1 MNYFWDDQFHL
12 YRTQN
17 PGEFSYSDGV
27 EVEERLLSII
37 SDAKDRSTFSQE
49 LAESIC
55 DWPTEYYFSR
65 FRHCLVRPL
74 DLHSGDKVLELG
86 CGCGAIT
93 RFLGEIG
100 ANVVAVEGSLAR
112 ARVAAERC
120 RELTNVRVVV
130 DDLLSF
136 ATDERFDCILLIGVL
151 EYAALFSSRE
161 KPFEHYLQAVTRFLA
176 PGGRVVI
183 AIENKVGL
191 KYFNGCGEDHVGI
204 PFFGMQDLYG
214 ARTARTFGRRELIVL
229 LSAAG
234 LSQVRFYYPFPDYKL
249 PSVVLSENALTD
261 PGFDAIDLLARC
273 HARDYTGSPYRGF
286 DEALSFS
293 VLHTN
298 GLLAD
303 LSNSF
308 LIVATPDN
316 EPPARATE
324 LAFAW
329 SVNRAPEFCT
339 QTTFVRGGSGIQVL
353 KEPLASSARGS
364 HTVDESLTITHH
376 VSGSVYRPGRQ
387 LLWNLLRAR
396 AGGGDVESIVQALRP
411 WMEFL
416 LQHARVSPAQV
427 AAASEEEPK
436 LSSYVLAGEFLDC
449 TPFNLLN
456 IDGELVPIDDE
467 WQSKNDISLGWVVT
481 RGVLWSM
488 PSGMSAGSFV
498 PSILQLVE
506 ALCAS
511 FDLAVSEA
519 DLEAWLGQEADFQ
532 KLVTGY
538 PCEPLTTGRT
548 SRGMRPFLSEI
559 SSLKQTVADREL
571 DVANLRA
578 MLGERV
584 AELDQLKPRASLLSV
599 ELAKRTEQLNSVL
612 QSRAWRLT
620 APLRAVAK
628 LRPHSRLEARQMK
641 LDSELIA
648 QSGLFDVEW
657 YLSQNP
663 EVATHGADPIAHY
676 LKQGALEGRDPSR
689 TFSSQWYLEQNPD
702 VRAAGFNPLVHYLRF
717 GATEGRMPSPAGE
730 AANLKQ
736 SLAEAQKAWD
746 NLGHNRLQQLL
757 HSDDRV
763 VFPATER
770 PAVSIILVFYNK
782 AHLSLLCL
790 DFILDNAD
798 VSYEVVIVN
807 NCSSDETNRLLE
819 RVDGAAI
826 INNKANLGFGDACL
840 QGAEQARGEYLCF
853 LNNDALLQPH
863 ALSSAL
869 ASFRENS
876 EVGVV
881 GGKILL
887 ANGDLQEAGSMI
899 WSDGSALG
907 YGRGDDPN
915 LPPYEFRR
923 PVDYCSGAFL
933 VTRRSLF
940 RQLGGFSRMFG
951 PAYYEDSDY
960 CMQAWEAGYSVL
972 YEPKAVI
979 RHYESAS
986 SDGNEAAKPAMAINQ
1001 QKFREKWNDRLRK
1014 HLPYSTANIQRARI
1028 SASSHA
1034 LKILYIE
1041 DRIPHRHLGS
1051 GFPRSNDILCHLV
1064 KQGHRVTC
1072 ASFTSRLRE
1081 NEYGDIPRDVEL
1093 LDGVSQ
1099 RERLFREYV
1108 PSSDIVWVSRPHNMA
1123 AFLKGSAEKGVSSRA
1138 RVIYDAEAIFAE
1150 RDWRQAEIL
1159 GSEISSTLKTA
1170 WLDRELALAKAADA
1184 VVVVSERDRETMV
1197 SGGVRHVS
1205 IVGHQVCANPTGAAF
1220 EERRTFL
1227 FVGAMHGTDSPNAD
1241 SMRYFCGSIWP
1252 VVRQATG
1259 AELIIAGYG
1268 ADAALSDCK
1277 ADGVRILGRQD
1288 DLTSLYNEARVF
1300 VAPTRFAAGIPY
1312 KAHEAASFG
1321 VPLVVSNLIGEQL
1334 GWLHGDECLMA
1345 GNAIAFAGEC
1355 CRLYQDPNLWT
1366 RLRSN
1371 ALLRVIN
1378 DLSDE
1383 VFGKAVA
1390 SVITNLSLKGGPQW
1404 TRLQH

>member
-12 YRTQN
+12 YRTKN

-27 EVEERLLSII
+27 EVEERLLSTVAN
-37 SDAKDRSTFSQE
+37 AKDRSTFSQE

-55 DWPTEYYFSR
+55 DWPGEYHFSR

-74 DLHSGDKVLELG
+74 ELHAGDRVLELG

-100 ANVVAVEGSLAR
+100 AKVVAVEGSLPR

-120 RELTNVRVVV
+120 RELSNVRVVV
-130 DDLLSF
+130 DDILRF
-136 ATDERFDCILLIGVL
+136 ETDERFDCILLIGVL
-151 EYAALFSSRE
+151 EYAALYSGRE

-204 PFFGMQDLYG
+204 PFFGVQDLYG
-214 ARTARTFGRRELIVL
+214 TRTARTFGRRELIAL
-229 LSAAG
+229 LSATG

-286 DEALSFS
+286 DEALAFS
-293 VLHTN
+293 VLHAN

-308 LIVATPDN
+308 LIVATPDK

-324 LAFAW
+324 LAFVW
-329 SVNRAPEFCT
+329 SVNRAPEVCT
-339 QTTFVRGGSGIQVL
+339 QTTFVRDGSGIRVL
-353 KEPLASSARGS
+353 KEPLTSSPSGS
-364 HTVDESLTITHH
+364 RAVDESLAITHQ
-376 VSGSVYRPGRQ
+376 VSESVYRPGRQ

-416 LQHARVSPAQV
+416 LEHARVSPAQV
-427 AAASEEEPK
+427 ADVPEELPK
-436 LSSYVLAGEFLDC
+436 LSSYVLAGDFLDC

-456 IDGELVPIDDE
+456 IDGKLVPIDDE
-467 WQSKNDISLGWVVT
+467 WQSENDISLGWVIT

-488 PSGMSAGSFV
+488 PSGMSVGNFV
-498 PSILQLVE
+498 PSILELVE
-506 ALCAS
+506 ALCTS

-519 DLEAWLGQEADFQ
+519 DLETWLSQEAGFQ

-538 PCEPLTTGRT
+538 PCEPLTTART
-548 SRGMRPFLSEI
+548 SRGLRPFLSEI

-571 DVANLRA
+571 DIANLRA
-578 MLGERV
+578 MLV
-584 AELDQLKPRASLLSV
+584 ELDRLKNV

-628 LRPHSRLEARQMK
+628 LRPHSRPEARQMK
-641 LDSELIA
+641 MDSQLIA
-648 QSGLFDVEW
+648 QSGLFEVGW

-663 EVATHGADPIAHY
+663 EAATHGADPIAHY
-676 LKQGALEGRDPSR
+676 LKQGALEGRDPGP

-717 GATEGRMPSPAGE
+717 GTTEGRRPSPAGP
-730 AANLKQ
+730 NPRQ
-736 SLAEAQKAWD
+736 SVAEAQKEWD
-746 NLGHNRLQQLL
+746 DLGHSRLQQLL

-763 VFPATER
+763 PFPVTEN
-770 PAVSIILVFYNK
+770 PTVSIILVFYNK

-790 DFILDNAD
+790 DSILENAD
-798 VSYEVVIVN
+798 VPYEVVMVN

-819 RVDGAAI
+819 RVGGATI
-826 INNKANLGFGDACL
+826 INNTANLGFGDACM

-869 ASFRENS
+869 ASFREGS
-876 EVGVV
+876 KVGVV

-887 ANGDLQEAGSMI
+887 ANGSLQEAGSMI
-899 WSDGSALG
+899 WFDGSALG

-915 LPPYEFRR
+915 LPQYEFRR
-923 PVDYCSGAFL
+923 PVDYCSGVFW
-933 VTRRSLF
+933 VTTQALF
-940 RQLGGFSRMFG
+940 RQLGGFSRMFS

-972 YEPKAVI
+972 YEPTAII

-1001 QKFREKWNDRLRK
+1001 QKFRNKWNDRLLK
-1014 HLPYSTANIQRARI
+1014 HLPYSIANIQRARI
-1028 SASSHA
+1028 SASSRA

-1072 ASFTSRLRE
+1072 ASFTSRPLE
-1081 NEYGDIPRDVEL
+1081 NEYDDIPRDVEL

-1108 PSSDIVWVSRPHNMA
+1108 PNSDIVWVSRPHNMA
-1123 AFLKGSAEKGVSSRA
+1123 AFLKGRAEKGVSSRA

-1159 GSEISSTLKTA
+1159 GSEVSSTVKTA
-1170 WLDRELALAKAADA
+1170 WLDRELALAKVADA

-1197 SGGVRHVS
+1197 SGGVCRVS
-1205 IVGHQVCANPTGAAF
+1205 IIGHQVCANPTAAAF
-1220 EERRTFL
+1220 DERRTFL

-1241 SMRYFCGSIWP
+1241 SMRYFCSSIWP
-1252 VVRQATG
+1252 VVRKATG

-1268 ADAALSDCK
+1268 ADAALSDCQ

-1300 VAPTRFAAGIPY
+1300 VAPTRYAAGIPY
-1312 KAHEAASFG
+1312 KTHEAASFG

-1334 GWLHGDECLMA
+1334 GWLHGSECLMA
-1345 GNAIAFAGEC
+1345 GTAIAFAGEC
-1355 CRLYQDPNLWT
+1355 CRLYQDLSLWT

-1383 VFGKAVA
+1383 VFDKAVA
-1390 SVITNLSLKGGPQW
+1390 SVITNLSLKGEPQW
-1404 TRLQH
+1404 TRLQR

>member
-1 MNYFWDDQFHL
+1 
-12 YRTQN
+12 
-17 PGEFSYSDGV
+17 
-27 EVEERLLSII
+27 
-37 SDAKDRSTFSQE
+37 
-49 LAESIC
+49 
-55 DWPTEYYFSR
+55 
-65 FRHCLVRPL
+65 
-74 DLHSGDKVLELG
+74 
-86 CGCGAIT
+86 
-93 RFLGEIG
+93 
-100 ANVVAVEGSLAR
+100 
-112 ARVAAERC
+112 
-120 RELTNVRVVV
+120 
-130 DDLLSF
+130 
-136 ATDERFDCILLIGVL
+136 
-151 EYAALFSSRE
+151 
-161 KPFEHYLQAVTRFLA
+161 
-176 PGGRVVI
+176 
-183 AIENKVGL
+183 
-191 KYFNGCGEDHVGI
+191 
-204 PFFGMQDLYG
+204 
-214 ARTARTFGRRELIVL
+214 
-229 LSAAG
+229 
-234 LSQVRFYYPFPDYKL
+234 
-249 PSVVLSENALTD
+249 
-261 PGFDAIDLLARC
+261 
-273 HARDYTGSPYRGF
+273 
-286 DEALSFS
+286 
-293 VLHTN
+293 
-298 GLLAD
+298 
-303 LSNSF
+303 
-308 LIVATPDN
+308 
-316 EPPARATE
+316 
-324 LAFAW
+324 
-329 SVNRAPEFCT
+329 
-339 QTTFVRGGSGIQVL
+339 
-353 KEPLASSARGS
+353 
-364 HTVDESLTITHH
+364 
-376 VSGSVYRPGRQ
+376 
-387 LLWNLLRAR
+387 
-396 AGGGDVESIVQALRP
+396 
-411 WMEFL
+411 
-416 LQHARVSPAQV
+416 
-427 AAASEEEPK
+427 
-436 LSSYVLAGEFLDC
+436 
-449 TPFNLLN
+449 
-456 IDGELVPIDDE
+456 
-467 WQSKNDISLGWVVT
+467 
-481 RGVLWSM
+481 
-488 PSGMSAGSFV
+488 
-498 PSILQLVE
+498 
-506 ALCAS
+506 
-511 FDLAVSEA
+511 
-519 DLEAWLGQEADFQ
+519 
-532 KLVTGY
+532 
-538 PCEPLTTGRT
+538 
-548 SRGMRPFLSEI
+548 
-559 SSLKQTVADREL
+559 
-571 DVANLRA
+571 
-578 MLGERV
+578 
-584 AELDQLKPRASLLSV
+584 
-599 ELAKRTEQLNSVL
+599 
-612 QSRAWRLT
+612 
-620 APLRAVAK
+620 
-628 LRPHSRLEARQMK
+628 
-641 LDSELIA
+641 
-648 QSGLFDVEW
+648 
-657 YLSQNP
+657 
-663 EVATHGADPIAHY
+663 
-676 LKQGALEGRDPSR
+676 
-689 TFSSQWYLEQNPD
+689 
-702 VRAAGFNPLVHYLRF
+702 
-717 GATEGRMPSPAGE
+717 
-730 AANLKQ
+730 
-736 SLAEAQKAWD
+736 
-746 NLGHNRLQQLL
+746 
-757 HSDDRV
+757 
-763 VFPATER
+763 
-770 PAVSIILVFYNK
+770 
-782 AHLSLLCL
+782 
-790 DFILDNAD
+790 
-798 VSYEVVIVN
+798 
-807 NCSSDETNRLLE
+807 
-819 RVDGAAI
+819 
-826 INNKANLGFGDACL
+826 
-840 QGAEQARGEYLCF
+840 
-853 LNNDALLQPH
+853 
-863 ALSSAL
+863 
-869 ASFRENS
+869 
-876 EVGVV
+876 
-881 GGKILL
+881 
-887 ANGDLQEAGSMI
+887 
-899 WSDGSALG
+899 
-907 YGRGDDPN
+907 
-915 LPPYEFRR
+915 
-923 PVDYCSGAFL
+923 
-933 VTRRSLF
+933 
-940 RQLGGFSRMFG
+940 MFG

-1123 AFLKGSAEKGVSSRA
+1123 AFLKGRAEKGVSSRA